1 MNKPQPIGRASQTA
15 QPSGPA
21 PRKLRAGRPIGLKG
35 EDVPPFSG
43 NAAPAPKIEGQPS
56 KPALARPSRSDGP
69 SRIALRHLA
78 RATEE
83 TSALLQAQISSDD
96 TDKADG
102 EALGHSPA
110 SVASRVISPR
120 GKSRRPGKVRVAR
133 RGNMRG
139 GRSILTQSALRKRTG
154 PVLAR
159 DGRARRTVRSGAG
172 SSMRA
177 TQWVVRTMARSMM
190 AAKAAVMAT
199 VSAAAGLPLL
209 VVGAIVML
217 MISLLMWLIPTVAV
231 GGQSTCQSS
240 VAEVPEQAKPWVE
253 RAAQS
258 SGLGADFIAALM
270 RRESGFNPE
279 AYADDSNGGTWGLL
293 QLNRSVWRGVHPEGA
308 DQTPPQGITDPNIH
322 AQYGGIY
329 LKNRL
334 EGVRQLKASHPDAQF
349 ARLSDLEALVIA
361 HNAGEGNLM
370 KYPDIPNVTKEYL
383 DEVRPAINA
392 GGSCSATAGATIG
405 ALSPPLV
412 VDGTSI
418 DIDASGV
425 PMASINS
432 YSVGQCTWWAATR
445 RQQIGKPADPYM
457 GHGYM
462 WAASAERHGYPI
474 GGTIQLGDVMSFER
488 GVLGASGEYGHVAI
502 VEEIHEDGSIL
513 ISESGGGQRRAWTR
527 LLTREQ
533 AENPGITYIH

>member
-1 MNKPQPIGRASQTA
+1 
-15 QPSGPA
+15 
-21 PRKLRAGRPIGLKG
+21 
-35 EDVPPFSG
+35 
-43 NAAPAPKIEGQPS
+43 
-56 KPALARPSRSDGP
+56 
-69 SRIALRHLA
+69 
-78 RATEE
+78 
-83 TSALLQAQISSDD
+83 
-96 TDKADG
+96 
-102 EALGHSPA
+102 
-110 SVASRVISPR
+110 
-120 GKSRRPGKVRVAR
+120 
-133 RGNMRG
+133 
-139 GRSILTQSALRKRTG
+139 
-154 PVLAR
+154 
-159 DGRARRTVRSGAG
+159 
-172 SSMRA
+172 
-177 TQWVVRTMARSMM
+177 MARSMM

-370 KYPDIPNVTKEYL
+370 KYPDIPNVSKEYL

-425 PMASINS
+425 PVASINS
-432 YSVGQCTWWAATR
+432 YSVGQCTWWAAAR
-445 RQQIGKPADPYM
+445 RQQIGKPVDPYM